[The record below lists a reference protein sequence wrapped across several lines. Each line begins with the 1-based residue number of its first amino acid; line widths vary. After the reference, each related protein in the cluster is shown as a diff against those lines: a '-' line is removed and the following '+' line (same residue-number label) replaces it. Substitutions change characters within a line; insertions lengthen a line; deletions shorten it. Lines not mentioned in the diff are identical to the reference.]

1 MEQCASNGRMKPPVF
16 FPGMGSPTE
25 NEIRR
30 VEFDDMLHVRSDK
43 KERLQ

>member
-1 MEQCASNGRMKPPVF
+1 MAQYTAGGRMKPPIF

-30 VEFDDMLHVRSDK
+30 AEFDDMIHVRSDK
-43 KERLQ
+43 KEQMR